1 MVEARENNE
10 RREVDPAKLEYEK
23 GKTFLSPMKRAELG
37 LLEVLGLVVN
47 AAGGNVS
54 WGAKDSS
61 LFYFWRNNR
70 DVFYFRSGR

>member
-1 MVEARENNE
+1 MYPAPGTPPIPKEHRLSNQVEHT
-10 RREVDPAKLEYEK
+10 K
-23 GKTFLSPMKRAELG
+23 SPTLMKRAELG

-47 AAGGNVS
+47 AGGGNVL

-70 DVFYFRSGR
+70 YVFYFHSGR